1 MYMNLLPNLA
11 EILPTLDSETLYD
24 LSSSLTENQQRSKE
38 WLMTM
43 VSWFSEETRPV
54 VMILGGW
61 YGSYIVPMC
70 MKELNPSKIIF
81 IDKDPKVISLAK
93 RLHHYSSTHVK
104 FEYMCCDIETNINKI
119 NSIYA
124 DVVLNT
130 SCEHM
135 FDMSNV
141 ENTNPDC
148 LYAFQSCDN
157 KEDPGHIN
165 TVASSKELLKQ
176 SGFTEELYDSFIPLN
191 HKNRYMVIG
200 TKRIIN
206 S

>member
-11 EILPTLDSETLYD
+11 EILPTLDAETLHD
-24 LSSSLTENQQRSKE
+24 LSSSLTENQQRSKQ
-38 WLMTM
+38 WLLTH
-43 VSWFSEETRPV
+43 VAWFSEESHPI

-70 MKELNPSKIIF
+70 IKELHPSKIIF
-81 IDKDPKVISLAK
+81 VDKDPKVIDLAK
-93 RLHHYSSTHVK
+93 RLHRYHTATQFDYI
-104 FEYMCCDIETNINKI
+104 CCNIETNINRI

-124 DVVLNT
+124 DIVLNT

-135 FDMSNV
+135 FDMINV
-141 ENTNPDC
+141 ENMNPDC

-157 KEDPGHIN
+157 KDDPGHIN
-165 TVASSKELLKQ
+165 TVSSTKELMNQ
-176 SGFTEELYDSFIPLN
+176 SGLTEQFYDGWIPLN